1 MLEATLSKASLL
13 KRLIDSIISLVQ
25 EVNFDCTPSGI
36 ALQAMDSAYV
46 SLVTILLRSDGFTHY
61 RCDRSMSLGVNLESL
76 QKVLKV
82 AGNDDTVT
90 LKAEDNGDTLTLIFE
105 NKSVYLDKLKHL
117 INVKRTN

>member
-13 KRLIDSIISLVQ
+13 KKLIDSIISLVQ

-82 AGNDDTVT
+82 AGNDDTLT

-105 NKSVYLDKLKHL
+105 NKSLF
-117 INVKRTN
+117 ITNLYMILQIKI